1 MRTDVDTLLHRLAQ
15 QLRPRTEESVETL
28 LRYTRGELSE
38 PWGYDE
44 VADLV
49 AEETAGHVVA
59 FLDLLEHGADAAEA
73 APPPQSLELA
83 RRLARSGVP
92 ISTLLRGYRLGHVAL
107 LQLVQTEVLTLTD
120 DPELV
125 NAAALR
131 LMAAGFGY
139 VDRSSAHVVA
149 AYQEERDRRL
159 QRRLLLANEAGRRI
173 GTTLDIDRTAQ
184 ELADVGADGFA
195 DLAAV
200 DPAVAPSR
208 RPAIRTGRRR
218 QGASRTDRTDTQ
230 LPRRFGAGP
239 RAGDRHARSAPWRSE
254 RGPRRW

>member
-159 QRRLLLANEAGRRI
+159 QRRLLLANRDHTGHRPHRAGACGRRRRRLRRPRRRRPRLLRPRRR
-173 GTTLDIDRTAQ
+173 GR
-184 ELADVGADGFA
+184 
-195 DLAAV
+195 LAAV

-208 RPAIRTGRRR
+208 RPARPPRHPPRTPPTAPR
-218 QGASRTDRTDTQ
+218 QPVS
-230 LPRRFGAGP
+230 
-239 RAGDRHARSAPWRSE
+239 
-254 RGPRRW
+254 